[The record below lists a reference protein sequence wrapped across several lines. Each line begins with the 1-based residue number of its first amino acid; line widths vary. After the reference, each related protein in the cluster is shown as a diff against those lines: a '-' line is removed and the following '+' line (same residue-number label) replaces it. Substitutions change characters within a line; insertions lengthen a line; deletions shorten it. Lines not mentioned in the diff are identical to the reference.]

1 MEKINGVTP
10 ARREMTTSDI
20 RETRNSDI
28 RNTNMQHNQLE
39 SLQLDMVRVIQPPT
53 FWAIRQSGNQIIDGR
68 TDRCITTV
76 PMEDCLTC
84 GTCVTCGTCS
94 PCVTCVTCITCTTS

>member
-1 MEKINGVTP
+1 MEKVHGAIQNS
-10 ARREMTTSDI
+10 REAATNEVQEPRSSI
-20 RETRNSDI
+20 AG
-28 RNTNMQHNQLE
+28 NTADHSSHTAPLR
-39 SLQLDMVRVIQPPT
+39 LDMARIVQPPT

-94 PCVTCVTCITCTTS
+94 PCATCFTCLTCSTS